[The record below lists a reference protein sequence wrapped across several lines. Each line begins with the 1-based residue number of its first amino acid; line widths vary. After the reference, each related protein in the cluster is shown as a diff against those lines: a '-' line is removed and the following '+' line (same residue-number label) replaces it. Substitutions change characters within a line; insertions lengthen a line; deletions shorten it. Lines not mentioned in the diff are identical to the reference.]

1 MYNKMMLR
9 CSVILLLYS
18 CLIDI
23 VYGFFTYLYSYNCII
38 VNFVIKF
45 HLHFSF
51 IQSMIY
57 LQYSVSLD
65 FTDKTLERQEV
76 TIQFLILLLDSISIY
91 L

>member
-9 CSVILLLYS
+9 ISNSFAVFLPDRY
-18 CLIDI
+18 CLR
-23 VYGFFTYLYSYNCII
+23 FFTYLYSYNCII

>member
-9 CSVILLLYS
+9 ICNSFAVFLPDRYYLR
-18 CLIDI
+18 
-23 VYGFFTYLYSYNCII
+23 FFTYLYSYNCII

-65 FTDKTLERQEV
+65 FTDKTSLIRQEV

>member
-23 VYGFFTYLYSYNCII
+23 VYGFLHIYNCII